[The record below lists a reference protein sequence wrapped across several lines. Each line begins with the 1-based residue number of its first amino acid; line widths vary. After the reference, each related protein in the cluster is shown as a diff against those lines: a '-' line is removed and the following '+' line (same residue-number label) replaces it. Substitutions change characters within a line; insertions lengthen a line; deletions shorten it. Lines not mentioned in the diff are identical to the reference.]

1 MYQLVFG
8 FLTCNT
14 LVFLPAT
21 HSFTKY
27 PDDPRFRIYRVFKK
41 FSMESCLVEAAKEAI
56 GGMLDSQVA
65 VMQSEGVPETSGPK
79 NKSGKGG
86 GNKGK
91 GGGKGGGKTNPD
103 AEAAKQ
109 LQRNIKLFLEVQ
121 HYTICIP

>member
-86 GNKGK
+86 G
-91 GGGKGGGKTNPD
+91 KTNPD